1 MHEIH
6 SYRMYR
12 MEEWGHSSW
21 RWWVSGWSQN
31 CTWFCASCTWSRDTA
46 TVDWQGRLMSLDLTA
61 AVLSAIKSAY
71 QYWPLGPTWHTGRCM
86 WTGAISEIEIK
97 GVFAAAFTTR
107 MASHWHWP
115 MGTGDL
121 WDQSVHSFCMSIS
134 DDRGLVN
141 LCTNLS
147 FWLMVITSSIRLR
160 LDRRLSSLFLTSTCR
175 RGAFTHCAPC
185 GRPEGILQQDI
196 TSSMAFLRGVS
207 VDSHLLVTHVN
218 LFCVSF
224 SVWRAVKGCLEQTEV
239 PELLPALLQFT
250 LMWAVLSLWTAVL
263 SLIFYLVWKGNYVIT
278 CCYLNSYSSL
288 ESLHE
293 QVALCVCAEFVSAH
307 CEDEARVDLLFYF
320 GVVWVK
326 CT

>member
-46 TVDWQGRLMSLDLTA
+46 TVDWQGTLMSLDLTA

-196 TSSMAFLRGVS
+196 TSSMAF
-207 VDSHLLVTHVN
+207 
-218 LFCVSF
+218 F
-224 SVWRAVKGCLEQTEV
+224 KGCIGGQ
-239 PELLPALLQFT
+239 P
-250 LMWAVLSLWTAVL
+250 SLGH
-263 SLIFYLVWKGNYVIT
+263 SCKLILCLIQ
-278 CCYLNSYSSL
+278 CL
-288 ESLHE
+288 ESCQRLSGADWGAWAFASI
-293 QVALCVCAEFVSAH
+293 VAVYPHVGSAQPLD
-307 CEDEARVDLLFYF
+307 C
-320 GVVWVK
+320 
-326 CT
+326 CP